1 MIVSV
6 FGTLS
11 RQNRRSHKTSHS
23 RSIIAQNRVMSSV
36 NDAISSERDSG
47 RFHSEV
53 NGGTPVFF
61 ICSPRPRVGKTL
73 IVRLLTEFFLFDGR
87 SVVAFDASPNDAS
100 LSRYLPDCTIP
111 ATISDI
117 KSQMALF
124 DRLMIN
130 DTKPKIVDLA
140 AEQFDPFFLLMGNIG
155 FLEEAPKQSITP
167 VILFV
172 ADGQPISSKAYEQ
185 VWRRFSD
192 SLLFPVHNQATM
204 AVWHYGHFP
213 TRHANGVPLR
223 IPCLPWRL
231 TGILKRRDFSFM
243 KCLDTPVDF
252 PTELYEWIGRSF
264 LAFRELQ
271 LCILMENFRPL
282 FTRGRIQRDA
292 RSGAQEADGPGR
304 ERAATELSV
313 DI

>member
-1 MIVSV
+1 MIGSA

-11 RQNRRSHKTSHS
+11 RQNRGLRKTSHP
-23 RSIIAQNRVMSSV
+23 RSIIAQNRVMSNV
-36 NDAISSERDSG
+36 NDAISSETDSG

-53 NGGTPVFF
+53 NGQTPVFF

-73 IVRLLTEFFLFDGR
+73 IARLLTEFFLFDGR

-117 KSQMALF
+117 NSQMALF

-130 DTKPKIVDLA
+130 DTKPKILDLA
-140 AEQFDPFFLLMGNIG
+140 AELFDPFFLLMGNIG

-167 VILFV
+167 VMLFV
-172 ADGQPISSKAYEQ
+172 ADRQPISHEAYEQ
-185 VWRRFSD
+185 VWRQFPG

-204 AVWHYGHFP
+204 AVWHYGNFP
-213 TRHANGVPLR
+213 TRHGNGVPLR
-223 IPCLPWRL
+223 IPCLPWKL
-231 TGILKRRDFSFM
+231 TGVVNQRGFSFI
-243 KCLDTPVDF
+243 KCLDRPVDF
-252 PTELYEWIGRSF
+252 PTELYEWIDRSF

-271 LCILMENFRPL
+271 LCILMESLRPL
-282 FTRGRIQRDA
+282 FNRGRNQCEVETSQRM
-292 RSGAQEADGPGR
+292 
-304 ERAATELSV
+304 ERIAFGE
-313 DI
+313 

>member
-1 MIVSV
+1 
-6 FGTLS
+6 
-11 RQNRRSHKTSHS
+11 
-23 RSIIAQNRVMSSV
+23 MSSV
-36 NDAISSERDSG
+36 NDAISSETDSG

-73 IVRLLTEFFLFDGR
+73 IARLLTEFFLFDGR
-87 SVVAFDASPNDAS
+87 SVVAFDTSPNDAS
-100 LSRYLPDCTIP
+100 LSRYLPDCAIP

-140 AEQFDPFFLLMGNIG
+140 TELFDPFFLLMGNIG
-155 FLEEAPKQSITP
+155 FLEEAPKLSITP

-172 ADGQPISSKAYEQ
+172 ADGQPISTKAYEQ
-185 VWRRFSD
+185 VWRRFPG

-231 TGILKRRDFSFM
+231 TGAVNRRGFSFI
-243 KCLDTPVDF
+243 KCLDTPVDL
-252 PTELYEWIGRSF
+252 PTELYEWLDRSF

-282 FTRGRIQRDA
+282 FTRGRTQRDA

-304 ERAATELSV
+304 KGAATELSV
-313 DI
+313 DM